1 MEIKNNSAGALSI
14 PALITV
20 TFFAMIE
27 LTIRRFFNRQIELII
42 SKSYNNIFLVSLFAT
57 NHNNLISNNSSRS
70 LIIRSYFYD

>member
-27 LTIRRFFNRQIELII
+27 LTIRRFFNRKIELITKSVYNNCTSI
-42 SKSYNNIFLVSLFAT
+42 SKIA
-57 NHNNLISNNSSRS
+57 
-70 LIIRSYFYD
+70 IIEVMLCTIQ